1 MTRLGQDKAGLA
13 ALDPEPV
20 GEPGVVCTP
29 VRRAGVDL
37 SLQRLQL
44 SRVLSGLAAIEQL
57 ERYVRHDHLPCSGI
71 FVNNPAARCRPALA
85 TSACHLSCSGP

>member
-1 MTRLGQDKAGLA
+1 VQGLQFRLVRGGL
-13 ALDPEPV
+13 
-20 GEPGVVCTP
+20 
-29 VRRAGVDL
+29 RAV
-37 SLQRLQL
+37 
-44 SRVLSGLAAIEQL
+44 EQL